1 MWSRARGVAWAAP
14 LKVNLFFSFAA
25 TWGWLWLHLIVLIL
39 KKNQSGGVFNLE
51 SLSKTILDEVSQAIL
66 IDLEK
71 LTNSHEKKKNNNNN
85 KNKNKEIIFKTKK
98 NPYYICFFLFYPLIT
113 TSEIGMNYCRWEDTK
128 LMRIKKTQKKQK
140 CKNLILFYLKKFSCM
155 TSISACSY
163 QLSLVELISKLREFC
178 HT

>member
-1 MWSRARGVAWAAP
+1 M
-14 LKVNLFFSFAA
+14 
-25 TWGWLWLHLIVLIL
+25 LIL

-98 NPYYICFFLFYPLIT
+98 KSILYMFFPL
-113 TSEIGMNYCRWEDTK
+113 
-128 LMRIKKTQKKQK
+128 
-140 CKNLILFYLKKFSCM
+140 
-155 TSISACSY
+155 
-163 QLSLVELISKLREFC
+163 LSTHHNFRDRDELL
-178 HT
+178 